1 MTSLTRGLFT
11 VPFVVLLSAPALA
24 ADNDGPVNPEIP
36 RLVDQ
41 IKPNLPS
48 QSRPPSSPSSSS
60 SSGSGNNSRANSS
73 KNNNGNEKPKPEP
86 EEPESKLD
94 EKHAWGAYGSRALA
108 GGFISEGEDI
118 TRTLP
123 TGAGVNPST
132 VPAERKYSRPGG
144 YIELAFATDN
154 TKIFDDAVL
163 LGAELWM
170 NASVLG
176 GSRYKDGTFLKDKD
190 NDDKKLGF
198 ALRGDGIVSISPL
211 NWGGPIAGRITI
223 FPGVGG
229 VLDNGRYYGSYVY
242 LMGGG
247 RVSLLFGGKI
257 ALHGQYVIAP
267 FTSSSAFSVLE
278 HRIEGSFSYR
288 KFVMGFRAQLDA
300 IGEDDVKATT
310 GAPKE
315 VTNTTF
321 GGFMGFG
328 FK

>member
-1 MTSLTRGLFT
+1 MTLTRGLLA
-11 VPFVVLLSAPALA
+11 VPFVVLLSGPVLA
-24 ADNDGPVNPEIP
+24 AENDGPLNPEIP

-48 QSRPPSSPSSSS
+48 QSKPPSSPSSSPTN
-60 SSGSGNNSRANSS
+60 SGSSNNKSRNNNS
-73 KNNNGNEKPKPEP
+73 NNGDDKTPKPEP

-94 EKHAWGAYGSRALA
+94 EKHAWGAYGSRAMG
-108 GGFISEGEDI
+108 GGFIANGEDI

-123 TGAGVNPST
+123 STTTGAAT
-132 VPAERKYSRPGG
+132 PAERKYSRPGG

-163 LGAELWM
+163 LGAEFWM
-170 NASVLG
+170 NAAVLG

-229 VLDNGRYYGSYVY
+229 VLDSGRYYESYVY

-247 RVSLLFGGKI
+247 RLSLLFGGKI
-257 ALHGQYVIAP
+257 AIHGQYVIAP

-278 HRIEGSFSYR
+278 HRIEGSFSYK
-288 KFVMGFRAQLDA
+288 KFIMGFRAQLDS
-300 IGEDDVKATT
+300 IGENDVKATT

-315 VTNTTF
+315 VMNTTF